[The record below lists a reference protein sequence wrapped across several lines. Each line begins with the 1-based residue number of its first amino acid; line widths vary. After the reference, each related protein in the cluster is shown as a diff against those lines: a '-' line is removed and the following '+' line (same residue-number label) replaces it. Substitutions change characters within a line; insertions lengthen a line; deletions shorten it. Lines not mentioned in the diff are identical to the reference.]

1 MTSILIQKTKRNS
14 LSIRTKYKKIFLSHG
29 ITRADC
35 VGLFQN
41 IGTWQIKG
49 GGYETWKNR
58 KRIRNIHQREPD
70 YSTSQMGSNKKDAEI
85 YTNERDLHH
94 DLAVLSNDYTALE
107 FKILEIKG
115 E

>member
-1 MTSILIQKTKRNS
+1 M
-14 LSIRTKYKKIFLSHG
+14 KYIIESV
-29 ITRADC
+29 IA
-35 VGLFQN
+35 
-41 IGTWQIKG
+41 GTGKHYAYY
-49 GGYETWKNR
+49 GGY
-58 KRIRNIHQREPD
+58 REN
-70 YSTSQMGSNKKDAEI
+70 SIAHHRWANNKKDAEI